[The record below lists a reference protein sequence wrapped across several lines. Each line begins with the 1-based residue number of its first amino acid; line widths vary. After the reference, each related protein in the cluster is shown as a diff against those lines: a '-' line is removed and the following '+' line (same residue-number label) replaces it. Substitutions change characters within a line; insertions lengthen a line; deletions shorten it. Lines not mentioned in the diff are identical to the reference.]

1 MFSFIVSVV
10 MFLATLPMKA
20 VEMGYKTY
28 KVVSKFNTNNKK
40 DSNNIIKKLAGD
52 RSEFSKGAS
61 KDNSDSAKAKKS
73 IKNITKFALKSI
85 KYIISILRTASV
97 LIASIDL
104 IVTMFV
110 VIAVVILIASISG
123 SVMLMTSEDG
133 KAFAMGGTAIIGDS
147 SAGSGQSTGTTGE
160 FNGTAIE
167 ALNTMGQWYVDNI
180 RNYGNIKFDC
190 ELVGTQVRA
199 DCTGLA
205 CAVVWYIL
213 GDSSKVPLNG
223 SGNML
228 YGSEWGTNLCNYGFE
243 MLDTTNMTV
252 EDLKPGDLLIG
263 DGHAEFYVSP
273 ETKFGWGSV
282 KKAYPVKGTFY
293 KNGNYFGDSSH
304 DNYSV
309 VYRYVGGN

>member
-1 MFSFIVSVV
+1 MFSLIISVIMFII
-10 MFLATLPMKA
+10 TLPMKA

-28 KVVSKFNTNNKK
+28 KVASKFSLNSKDKDKNKSGILNKLKTKRNKFSK
-40 DSNNIIKKLAGD
+40 DSDKNNIQ
-52 RSEFSKGAS
+52 EGA
-61 KDNSDSAKAKKS
+61 
-73 IKNITKFALKSI
+73 KNIAKFAI
-85 KYIISILRTASV
+85 KGVKYVIGILRAAS
-97 LIASIDL
+97 LL
-104 IVTMFV
+104 
-110 VIAVVILIASISG
+110 LGSISLITTIFMSLSIFVFTGAVGG
-123 SVMLMTSEDG
+123 SVMFMLSNNEGGNWLEGGMLTDSTSS
-133 KAFAMGGTAIIGDS
+133 DS
-147 SAGSGQSTGTTGE
+147 DNSSSGSGSGN
-160 FNGTAIE
+160 FNGNAVE
-167 ALNTMGQWYVDNI
+167 ALNTMGQWYVGNI
-180 RNYGNIKFDC
+180 SKYGDIKFDC
-190 ELVGTQVRA
+190 DLVGTGVRA

-205 CAVVWYIL
+205 CAVIWYIL

-223 SGNML
+223 SRNML

-263 DGHAEFYVSP
+263 AGHAEFYVSP